1 MLTHVQIVHVPVLD
15 QDRAKA
21 FYVDMLGLVVVSDMD
36 IGPHGRWL
44 QVAPEGASTSLA
56 LVPGDSP
63 AQTGTATVVF
73 ESTDIEADAQILRTK
88 GVDLPNAIE
97 RMPWAA
103 ALRFEDPDGNQIAIQ
118 TPTAPGR

>member
-1 MLTHVQIVHVPVLD
+1 M
-15 QDRAKA
+15 
-21 FYVDMLGLVVVSDMD
+21 
-36 IGPHGRWL
+36 
-44 QVAPEGASTSLA
+44 
-56 LVPGDSP
+56 
-63 AQTGTATVVF
+63 VF